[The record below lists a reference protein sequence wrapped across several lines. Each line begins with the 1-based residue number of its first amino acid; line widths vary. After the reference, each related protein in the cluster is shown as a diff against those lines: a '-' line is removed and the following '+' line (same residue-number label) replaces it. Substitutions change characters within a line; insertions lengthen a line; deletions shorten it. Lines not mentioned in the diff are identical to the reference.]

1 MINVDDFVDEYDEKI
16 DAEEYEE
23 IFPEEQSYQL
33 WMQAL
38 EADFI
43 NEANSIKEEVA

>member
-1 MINVDDFVDEYDEKI
+1 MIDIDNFVDEYDEKI
-16 DAEEYEE
+16 DIEEYEE
-23 IFPEEQSYQL
+23 IFPEEQSYNL

-43 NEANSIKEEVA
+43 KEAQSQENVA